1 MSLQEQ
7 NIRQRDFS
15 AGVIDPDAVR
25 RDDMEVLKYALRD
38 AENLASIHTGGLIRR
53 PGRRSLFE
61 DKGVIV
67 DFKPFDDTA
76 YTVVFVAGGVKI
88 RTAAGAL
95 VATLTAP
102 WLAADIESLVIE
114 AMDNEIFVA
123 WSGRTRVITVQA
135 GTLNWSIASFSFKTG
150 IDGQIRAPFYRFP
163 MTVNITMRPTA
174 LTGSV
179 TVYFS
184 AAVLDP
190 LHVGVVFRYAGRQLR
205 ITSVVNSKRAVA
217 QVLEDLPSTY
227 EITVAD
233 VTGFSIGQ
241 TVETDTT
248 NYKGE
253 IVAINSVT
261 KKITTVTLERLIA
274 PVSAETLIGPS
285 ANSKI
290 SGAPV
295 VVDPGAAVQWDEQ
308 FISNYRGWPR
318 SVSKDRQRLIFTN
331 FKQWKSAIAWSAT
344 GDNRDFLI
352 GGEPDDAMLE
362 YITVECQVFH
372 VVGGYDEFV
381 VTDRGVFYVPISVG
395 TPLQPGSVEF
405 RPIFSSEIANI
416 RPIEVTEGLIF
427 VDKSQSGIYAISA
440 TGQTARPY
448 IANEVNRYHRKLFS
462 GVISIAVSS
471 GTHVFPSRQIYAVNA
486 DGTVVVGQYNPDREY
501 IGWMPWRGDGVV
513 KSIAGTYGK
522 VVMMSRYTFGG
533 IEYGIAE
540 QIDYSL
546 LCDAATTFS
555 GADQRNF
562 LELETGVPLHLN
574 SGDPL
579 NIEGIVTAF
588 YAGKTVELFAGGF
601 YFGEITVPANGII
614 TGYAQYNDV
623 TVGVGFDWFMEP
635 LFTNFEGG
643 QPVGQAEQRRK
654 LANMLL
660 TVRDTQEFQVGERVF
675 GSYRGGEDME
685 APVPARD
692 ETYKYRETGRSYDP
706 SVRIKSTFPC
716 AFKLIELT
724 TRITV

>member
-7 NIRQRDFS
+7 VIRQRDFS
-15 AGVIDPDAVR
+15 AGVVDPDAVR

-38 AENLASIHTGGLIRR
+38 GKNLSSIHTGGLICR
-53 PGRRSLFE
+53 PGRRWLFE

-76 YTVVFVAGGVKI
+76 YTVVFVAGAVKV
-88 RTAAGAL
+88 RTATGAL
-95 VATLTAP
+95 VATLVAP
-102 WLAADIESLVIE
+102 WNSNDLESLVIE
-114 AMDNEIFVA
+114 PMDNEIFIA
-123 WSGRTRVITVQA
+123 WRARTRVITVQA
-135 GTLNWSIASFSFKTG
+135 GTLTWSIASFSFKSG
-150 IDGQIRAPFYRFP
+150 IDGQVRAPFYRFP
-163 MTVNITMRPTA
+163 MTSSITMRPSA
-174 LTGSV
+174 LTGSI
-179 TVYFS
+179 TLDFS

-205 ITSVVNSKRAVA
+205 IASVVNSKRATADVI
-217 QVLEDLPSTY
+217 EDLPPTY

-233 VTGFSIGQ
+233 VAGFAVGQ

-253 IVAINSVT
+253 IVAINVGT

-290 SGAPV
+290 SGAPAV
-295 VVDPGAAVQWDEQ
+295 VSPGAVVQWDEQ

-318 SVSKDRQRLIFTN
+318 SVSKDRQRLVFTN

-362 YITVECQVFH
+362 YITVECQIFH

-381 VTDRGVFYVPISVG
+381 VTDRGVFYIPISVG

-416 RPIEVTEGLIF
+416 RPVEVTEGLIF

-448 IANEVNRYHRKLFS
+448 IANEVNRYHRKLFN

-471 GTHVFPSRQIYAVNA
+471 GTPVFPSRQIYAVNA

-501 IGWMPWRGDGVV
+501 IGWMPWEGAGLV

-533 IEYGIAE
+533 VEYGIAE

-555 GADQRNF
+555 GADQTNF
-562 LELETGVPLHLN
+562 LALS
-574 SGDPL
+574 SGAPL
-579 NIEGIVTAF
+579 NLNNNAALNLEGIVTSF
-588 YAGKTVELFAGGF
+588 YAGKTVSVFAAGF
-601 YFGEITVPANGII
+601 YYGEITVPISGVI
-614 TGYAQYNDV
+614 TGFSQYSEV
-623 TVGVGFDWFMEP
+623 TVGVGFNWFIEP

-654 LANMLL
+654 IANMML
-660 TVRDTQEFQVGERVF
+660 TVRDTQEFQVGERIF
-675 GSYRGGEDME
+675 GSYRGGENME
-685 APVPARD
+685 QPVPLRD
-692 ETYKYRETGRSYDP
+692 ETYRYRETGRSYDP
-706 SVRIKSTFPC
+706 SVRIQSTFPC